1 MTKSTRRRVKCMTC
15 GHEYSAKTGP
25 CPSCSEG
32 PAKMSRTKSGTLFP
46 NYGGGGSKRGGIA
59 DKLLDAFEKGKGK

>member
-1 MTKSTRRRVKCMTC
+1 
-15 GHEYSAKTGP
+15 
-25 CPSCSEG
+25 
-32 PAKMSRTKSGTLFP
+32 MSRTKSGTLFP